1 MLINDTL
8 GDMLIR
14 MKNAGLAARVD
25 FEVPFSKEKE
35 NTLKVLQKNGYLVD
49 YQIKQD
55 GIKKT
60 IKVKLQNEP
69 KVRKISVKRI
79 SKPGRRVYIKAKN
92 IYSVKGGRGILII
105 STPKG
110 IMDSKEAVRQK
121 LGGELMA
128 EIFEI

>member
-14 MKNAGLAARVD
+14 MRNAGLAGRVN
-25 FEVPFSKEKE
+25 FTAPFSKEKE
-35 NTLKVLQKNGYLVD
+35 NTLKVLQKNGYISGYQVKTEGVKKILLVS
-49 YQIKQD
+49 
-55 GIKKT
+55 
-60 IKVKLQNEP
+60 LQSEP
-69 KVRKISVKRI
+69 RVRRISVKRI

-92 IYSVKGGRGILII
+92 IYSVKGGRGVLII

-110 IMDSKEAVRQK
+110 IMDGKEAIKLK

-128 EIFEI
+128 EVFEV